1 MSGPSLLV
9 KLLSGDS
16 PAPDVQNVTEASPS
30 LLTAHL
36 TWPIALPFLTLCLPL
51 VAPAPQDCV
60 CLHAIGLLRLA
71 ALHWDDLIHPH
82 VSVPSK
88 YNESQIDVS
97 DPTPSLSLDFIREI
111 MEERYSVLDRR
122 NNSRKVPSP

>member
-60 CLHAIGLLRLA
+60 CLFPLGSVFMPLVFSGWLPSTGMILFTPMFQFPLNIMSPKSMCLTQH
-71 ALHWDDLIHPH
+71 HP
-82 VSVPSK
+82 
-88 YNESQIDVS
+88 
-97 DPTPSLSLDFIREI
+97 
-111 MEERYSVLDRR
+111 
-122 NNSRKVPSP
+122 